1 MSGAATIAAVAA
13 VAGVGVSAY
22 STIKQQQANSRAR
35 EQQEESLRQQQEAI
49 NTQQAQAE
57 QQMAMQQEAANKQ
70 LSIAEQS
77 LKQTDTQLKTA
88 EQSSNKY
95 NAKRPDS
102 TAMISQ
108 TEQAAKA
115 GASGTML
122 TGPQGV
128 DPSALSLSKNTLL
141 GS

>member
-49 NTQQAQAE
+49 TAQQAQAE
-57 QQMAMQQEAANKQ
+57 QQMALQQEASTKQ

-77 LKQTDTQLKTA
+77 LKQTDSQLKTA
-88 EQSSNKY
+88 EQSANKF

-102 TAMISQ
+102 TAMLSQ

-128 DPSALSLSKNTLL
+128 DPASLSLSKNTLL

>member
-49 NTQQAQAE
+49 TAQQAQAE
-57 QQMAMQQEAANKQ
+57 QQMALQQEASTKQ

-77 LKQTDTQLKTA
+77 LRQTDSQLKTA
-88 EQSSNKY
+88 EQSANKF

-102 TAMISQ
+102 TAMLSQ

-128 DPSALSLSKNTLL
+128 DPTSLSLSKNTLL